1 MFLKSIEIR
10 GFKSFADKTDLSFKK
25 GVTAVVGPNGSG
37 KSNISDAI
45 RWVLG
50 EQSIKTLR
58 GGKMEDVIFAGT
70 QFRKPV
76 GLAQVS
82 LTLDNSRGEL
92 PVDYS
97 DVTIS
102 RRLYRNG
109 DSDYLIN
116 NNSCRLKDIQEL
128 FMDTGIG
135 KEGYSIIGQGKIDAI
150 LSGKPEERRT
160 LLEEA
165 AGIVKFKS
173 RKEESEKKLGVAEQ
187 NLIRI
192 NDILST
198 YEERMGPLEEESKKA
213 KEFLELSNNQRAMEI
228 SLIVRSITD
237 LNERLGEFEKK
248 IEENTKAKDDLI
260 KERENLK
267 VSLINLNMN
276 LETEEKKFGEEQS
289 SFYKHKEHIQNLNG
303 DIVVLEEKIKNLEV
317 YLQKDASEM
326 DSIKEKIV
334 TLENAKN
341 EEETKLLEL
350 QSQGNFYEGQVE
362 KAEITIKDYNE
373 NSFTVEKKVKEAREA
388 DIEILRKISNM
399 KNEEVIME
407 KEIEN
412 LNNRIQGIS
421 ELKSNYNNNLA
432 INITTTKL
440 LRDEVEKLNSNM
452 SEIEDKIKENKKE
465 MKVLLSSINN
475 LENQH
480 KDQGIKLSK
489 VEANYNI
496 LLDLEKRYEGY
507 NKAVKNL
514 MEHIEKNMVNIAPHK
529 VNVLGEIIN
538 VEKRFETAI
547 DIALGSAVS
556 NIITEDEIMAKNLIE
571 YLKRKNLG
579 RATFLPLSII
589 KGKKII
595 LNDGIKKLKGF
606 IGIASDI
613 IEYDLLYDNIVN
625 SILGKTIICDNME
638 SALNVARI
646 SNHSYRIVTLDGEV
660 INPGGAMTGG
670 SIYHKNSNVIGRK
683 REIEELAIEKHE
695 LFMKQNKLEIEVN
708 NKKATFK
715 DLDEETLNMRDEIHY
730 KTIEIA
736 KVQERIN
743 SVENDNKK
751 LNDGILT
758 SEREIALINN
768 RINEFKI
775 KLESKNKD
783 ISQLIIKEEKN
794 KEYIKNL
801 EEELARVNSELE
813 IIKEDLT
820 TLKVQKA
827 ELDQKLSE
835 KINNL
840 RRVDTE
846 IEDSKRK
853 IYTLEKETKTNK
865 ANKEIFIEGIEEKS
879 KEILLYKDKVIS
891 MEQKFEEYEN
901 HRSYLKRSINQ
912 TNIKVEDINSV
923 IIKYEEV
930 INKLNFSK
938 AKYETEIES
947 YLKKLNEDMNLTYAE
962 AEELGDKNINVE
974 YTKKEISKIKSNITA
989 LGTVNLGAIEEYED
1003 VKTKYTFMNLQRED
1017 LEKAKKELIGVINEM
1032 TSKMRTMFNENFQI
1046 LRANFN
1052 ATFQELF
1059 KGGRADLI
1067 LSEGDELSANI
1078 EINVEPPGKK
1088 LQNINLMS
1096 GGEKVLSA
1104 IALLF
1109 AILKMKPTPFCI
1121 LDEIEA
1127 ALDDANVYRYAEFLK
1142 IFSENIQFIVITHRK
1157 GTMEASDVLYGVTM
1171 EEKGVSK
1178 IVSVDLSA

>member
-82 LTLDNSRGEL
+82 LTLDNSQGEL

-150 LSGKPEERRT
+150 LSGKPEERRA

-237 LNERLGEFEKK
+237 LNERLEEFEKK
-248 IEENTKAKDDLI
+248 IEENTKAKDDFI
-260 KERENLK
+260 RERDSLK
-267 VSLINLNMN
+267 GSIINLNMN
-276 LETEEKKFGEEQS
+276 LEAAEKKFGEEQS

-303 DIVVLEEKIKNLEV
+303 EIVVLEEKIKNLEV
-317 YLQKDASEM
+317 YLQKDAGEM
-326 DSIKEKIV
+326 DSIREKIV

-373 NSFTVEKKVKEAREA
+373 NSFTVEKKVKDAREA

-440 LRDEVEKLNSNM
+440 LRDEVEKLNSSM

-480 KDQGIKLSK
+480 KDQGIKLNK
-489 VEANYNI
+489 IEANYNI

-514 MEHIEKNMVNIAPHK
+514 MEHIEKNMVNISPHK
-529 VNVLGEIIN
+529 VKVLGEIIN
-538 VEKRFETAI
+538 VEKRFEIAI

-556 NIITEDEIMAKNLIE
+556 NIITEDEIIAKNLIE

-613 IEYDLLYDNIVN
+613 IEYDLIYDNIVN

-646 SNHSYRIVTLDGEV
+646 SNHSYRVVTLDGEV

-683 REIEELAIEKHE
+683 REIEELAIEKNE
-695 LFMKQNKLEIEVN
+695 LLMKQNKLEIEVN

-736 KVQERIN
+736 KIQERIN

-783 ISQLIIKEEKN
+783 ISQLITKEEKN

-801 EEELARVNSELE
+801 EEELARINSELE
-813 IIKEDLT
+813 IIKENLT

-835 KINNL
+835 KMNNL

-865 ANKEIFIEGIEEKS
+865 VNKEIFIEGIEEKS
-879 KEILLYKDKVIS
+879 KEVLLYKDKVIS

-901 HRSYLKRSINQ
+901 HRSYLKQSINEI
-912 TNIKVEDINSV
+912 NIKVEDINSV
-923 IIKYEEV
+923 IIKHEEV